1 MLRAARNRRA
11 AERARVRILFATSIR
26 SWGGGEEWMLS
37 AAAGLAR
44 RGHEVSL
51 AAPGESSILAR
62 AREASLPTLAA
73 PFRADADLLS
83 FFRIHRHCRRH
94 RVEAMILNMDRV
106 LRVGGT
112 AAKLAGVPVILPRR
126 GSEFPLKDG
135 ALYRLTYRHVATGM
149 IVNSRAT
156 AETLVRRIHWRP
168 AGTVHVLPNG
178 VDLSRFERPRPRA
191 ETRVALRIPAE
202 APVLMAL
209 GELTDRKN
217 VALLLAAAPRLVA
230 AFRGLRILVAGE
242 GKEEARLRE
251 QARALGVEKSV
262 TFLGF
267 RRDVPD
273 LLAAADVLVHPARVE
288 GFGYAVAEA
297 MAAGLPVVATNASS
311 LPELVDAG
319 RTGALFPPEDADA
332 LAEAVAA
339 YLADPE
345 LRARHG
351 RAGREKAKREFSS
364 ERRREELEGIL
375 TSSLAASPARMPP
388 AAAPPRGSGR

>member
-1 MLRAARNRRA
+1 MLAGGARSTRRR
-11 AERARVRILFATSIR
+11 EARVRILFATSIR

-37 AAAGLAR
+37 AATGLTR
-44 RGHEVSL
+44 RGHEISL
-51 AAPGESSILAR
+51 AAPGDSAILER
-62 AREASLPTLAA
+62 AREAALATLAV

-83 FFRIHRHCRRH
+83 FGRIHGHCRR
-94 RVEAMILNMDRV
+94 RGIEAMVLNMDRV

-135 ALYRLTYRHVATGM
+135 ALYRFTYRRVATGM

-156 AETLVRRIHWRP
+156 AETLCRRIDWRP

-178 VDLSRFERPRPRA
+178 VDLARFAGARPRA
-191 ETRVALRIPAE
+191 ETRSVLGIPEE
-202 APVLMAL
+202 APVLIAV

-217 VALLLAAAPRLVA
+217 HALLLAAAPGLA
-230 AFRGLRILVAGE
+230 ASFPDLRILIAGE
-242 GKEEARLRE
+242 GKEEPRLRA
-251 QARALGVEKSV
+251 QAAASGLEEAVS
-262 TFLGF
+262 FLGF

-297 MAAGLPVVATNASS
+297 MAAGLPVVATDASS

-319 RTGALFPPEDADA
+319 RTGVLFPPEDAGA

-351 RAGREKAKREFSS
+351 AAGREKAEREFSL
-364 ERRREELEGIL
+364 ERRLEELEEIL
-375 TSSLAASPARMPP
+375 TSARAASLAGTLSP
-388 AAAPPRGSGR
+388 APPRPGSDR